1 MEDMKFEELKL
12 EIYVPEEY
20 IVSLRNALNEAGAC
34 KVGDYDN
41 VVSITKV
48 RGYWRPLENT
58 SPFNG
63 EKNEINEGS
72 ECKVEIRC
80 KMAYVKEALRVIKEI
95 HPYEEPLINVIPIMN
110 SYFLV

>member
-1 MEDMKFEELKL
+1 MKSMGVEEFKL

-20 IVSLRNALNEAGAC
+20 IVSLRNALNKVGAC

-48 RGYWRPLENT
+48 RGYWRPLENST
-58 SPFNG
+58 PFNG
-63 EKNEINEGS
+63 EKNEVNEGT
-72 ECKVEIRC
+72 ECKIEIRC
-80 KMAYVKEALRVIKEI
+80 KNQYVEEALRVIKEI

-110 SYFLV
+110 SYFTL